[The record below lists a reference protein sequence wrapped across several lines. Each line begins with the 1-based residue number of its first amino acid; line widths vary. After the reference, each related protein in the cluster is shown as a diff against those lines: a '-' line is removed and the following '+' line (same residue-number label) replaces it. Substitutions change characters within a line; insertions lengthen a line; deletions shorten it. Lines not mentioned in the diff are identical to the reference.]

1 MTVALYLSRLFAF
14 RILAVVL
21 GFLALALGLDLL
33 ENSTEI
39 IDRYGGGAVGIYA
52 ALRAPLMLLT
62 ILPICVLIG
71 AVLAFAALAL
81 KSEMVILRAAGFNT
95 LRVVLRLLP
104 LALALGAFHSYLT
117 GTIAP
122 AAEGALGLH
131 FPEMFETPKSVTN
144 IWLRDMTGVVRIGEA
159 RGGGAELSQVSIFET
174 DPAGALLRRIDARE
188 ARPAEGGW
196 QLSGV
201 ELQAWNAPKQSMD
214 SMLWETRVTS
224 RGILSAA
231 RRPDVIDTSEIRK
244 VLQGELPRGR
254 GTPFYTV
261 KLWRSYAAY
270 AVPLVMILFAS
281 LASFGLSRSG
291 GFAGKVALG
300 FAGGMGFIVF
310 DGIVSSLGQAGA
322 MGAVPAALLAPG
334 LFLVA
339 GVWSIVLAE
348 E

>member
-1 MTVALYLSRLFAF
+1 MTIALYLSRQVGF

-39 IDRYGGGAVGIYA
+39 IDRYGTAAVGIYA
-52 ALRAPLMLLT
+52 ALRAPLMLVT

-95 LRVVLRLLP
+95 LRMVLRLLP
-104 LALALGAFHSYLT
+104 VALALGLFHSYLT

-122 AAEGALGLH
+122 AAESELGRR
-131 FPEMFETPKSVTN
+131 FPQMFETPASVKN
-144 IWLRDMTGVVRIGEA
+144 IWLRDMTGVIRIGEL
-159 RGGGAELSQVSIFET
+159 RDSGDQLVGVSIFET
-174 DPAGALLRRIDARE
+174 NATGALLRRIDAAE
-188 ARPAEGGW
+188 ARPADGGW

-201 ELQAWNAPKQSMD
+201 TLQAWNEPKQAMD
-214 SMLWETRVTS
+214 TMLWETRITA
-224 RGILSAA
+224 RGVLSAA
-231 RRPDVIDTSEIRK
+231 WRPDLIDTSEIRQ
-244 VLQGELPRGR
+244 VLEGKLPRGR

-270 AVPLVMILFAS
+270 VVPLVMILFGS

-291 GFAGKVALG
+291 GFARKVALG

-310 DGIVSSLGQAGA
+310 DGVTSSLGQAGA
-322 MGAVPAALLAPG
+322 MGAVPAAFLAPG